1 MTILA
6 DEAGGAND
14 RKGGENAQGTAG
26 ASSDDVRFSIPVRS
40 WNRRVAAPKTL
51 SVLCPRRLLDE
62 NGRRLDIET
71 KSLRLGPRPG
81 DVRVFA
87 IPVDSRKNASNV
99 ERNVESFYFFP
110 QDEPDADALEKELN
124 GAKKGN
130 GAKSDGGEKGENG
143 GDANGRGEFDGDD
156 AAEKS
161 ARSANSGV
169 PEFFESPENPTRIR
183 VPNDVVKMEDRLGYI
198 LQPPLETWFGR
209 RLLEMPFEPFGYQ
222 KQGVAFLYGSQFAV
236 LADEMGLGKTMQ
248 AITTIR
254 LLFRSGECRR
264 VLLVCPKPLV

>member
-1 MTILA
+1 MTSETSGTNEPKRRESA
-6 DEAGGAND
+6 RESAGAN
-14 RKGGENAQGTAG
+14 
-26 ASSDDVRFSIPVRS
+26 SDDVRFSIPVRS

-62 NGRRLDIET
+62 NGRRLEIET
-71 KSLRLGPRPG
+71 KSLRLGARPG

-87 IPVDSRKNASNV
+87 IPVDSRKNVASV

-124 GAKKGN
+124 GAKKANGES
-130 GAKSDGGEKGENG
+130 GAKGEKD
-143 GDANGRGEFDGDD
+143 GDSNGRAEFDG
-156 AAEKS
+156 AAATKKS
-161 ARSANSGV
+161 VV
-169 PEFFESPENPTRIR
+169 PEFFEAPENPTRIR
-183 VPNDVVKMEDRLGYI
+183 VPNDVVKMEDRLGYL
-198 LQPPLETWFGR
+198 LQPPLETWLGR

-264 VLLVCPKPLV
+264 VLLVCPKP

>member
-1 MTILA
+1 MTS
-6 DEAGGAND
+6 EASGTNEPE
-14 RKGGENAQGTAG
+14 RRENAQTEPDA
-26 ASSDDVRFSIPVRS
+26 APNDVRFSIPVRS
-40 WNRRVAAPKTL
+40 WNRRVATPKTL

-62 NGRRLDIET
+62 NGRRLEIET
-71 KSLRLGPRPG
+71 KSLRLGARPG

-87 IPVDSRKNASNV
+87 IPVDARKNAAV

-124 GAKKGN
+124 DAKKAN
-130 GAKSDGGEKGENG
+130 GKSDAKGKNG
-143 GDANGRGEFDGDD
+143 GDSDGRGEFDGG
-156 AAEKS
+156 AAEK
-161 ARSANSGV
+161 AGV
-169 PEFFESPENPTRIR
+169 PEFFESPDNPTRIR

-198 LQPPLETWFGR
+198 LQPPLETWLGR

-254 LLFRSGECRR
+254 LLFRSG
-264 VLLVCPKPLV
+264 